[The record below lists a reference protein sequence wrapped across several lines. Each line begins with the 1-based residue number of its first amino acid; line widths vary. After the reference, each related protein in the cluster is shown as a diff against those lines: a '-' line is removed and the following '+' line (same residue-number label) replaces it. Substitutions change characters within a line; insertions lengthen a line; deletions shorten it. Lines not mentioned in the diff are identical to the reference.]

1 MHLSNYKTEY
11 LQNALKHLNKKN
23 ETYGFIEKELQS
35 RNANDYNTIFDKIQ
49 DLKNV
54 YNQYQTM
61 DNVTVFVNHYKLS
74 STVVNDNLRSVI
86 ELDIQ
91 KISQLLK
98 LYSKYERQYIWE
110 NVAYN
115 RVYSAACK
123 ILEDYANFQNDIIR
137 TIESWSN
144 KEDATVQKYDAIH
157 NIMDEHDVDFETG
170 DKLYQ
175 SYQKFINDEESVI
188 QQYHEG
194 KLTKSQHDAIVN
206 DMYNDYTTIA
216 EKIIKDNHSKQEIDK
231 LLTYLDYPFNEF
243 KEVVFLKHNDIL
255 IDNVDRQNLALSES
269 IDNHVVKVHD
279 ALLDLKHD
287 TKNSKTEALK
297 IFNDTNHSIYESF
310 KNEWLSIKKT
320 MKENNQKAKQFLLDM
335 MIEDENNLDNQI
347 DEIFD
352 NIRKPDESVSLKNV
366 KETLDSC
373 YDSLNVIMDK
383 VHDVYDAL
391 DTVPKNK
398 ESSLSD
404 IILMLMDMKKDYV
417 DKQFTE
423 RSDLYNYLKLY
434 KTIQLSV
441 GRFRGITDALHK
453 LSKSVDIIVVP
464 ENHHKQ
470 QYSQLPC
477 VVINPNE
484 LHLIPEHC
492 PIGNIYIDYHRTM
505 FDTEIKN
512 IYEKLGRSPNQF
524 FIMVG

>member
-1 MHLSNYKTEY
+1 M
-11 LQNALKHLNKKN
+11 
-23 ETYGFIEKELQS
+23 
-35 RNANDYNTIFDKIQ
+35 
-49 DLKNV
+49 
-54 YNQYQTM
+54 
-61 DNVTVFVNHYKLS
+61 
-74 STVVNDNLRSVI
+74 
-86 ELDIQ
+86 
-91 KISQLLK
+91 
-98 LYSKYERQYIWE
+98 
-110 NVAYN
+110 
-115 RVYSAACK
+115 
-123 ILEDYANFQNDIIR
+123 
-137 TIESWSN
+137 
-144 KEDATVQKYDAIH
+144 
-157 NIMDEHDVDFETG
+157 
-170 DKLYQ
+170 
-175 SYQKFINDEESVI
+175 
-188 QQYHEG
+188 
-194 KLTKSQHDAIVN
+194 
-206 DMYNDYTTIA
+206 
-216 EKIIKDNHSKQEIDK
+216 
-231 LLTYLDYPFNEF
+231 
-243 KEVVFLKHNDIL
+243 
-255 IDNVDRQNLALSES
+255 
-269 IDNHVVKVHD
+269 KVHD
-279 ALLDLKHD
+279 ALLELKHD

-335 MIEDENNLDNQI
+335 MNEDENNIDNQI